1 MNASGGI
8 RMCGAEVRVR
18 SWEILCIWTPVFQ
31 PREAEVF
38 NQFGSQWYLEAD
50 RTNRVNGTMETQSVH
65 PFVLPLPKR
74 GSVDTPF
81 DEKATCTVLNEKD
94 PAM

>member
-1 MNASGGI
+1 
-8 RMCGAEVRVR
+8 
-18 SWEILCIWTPVFQ
+18 
-31 PREAEVF
+31 
-38 NQFGSQWYLEAD
+38 
-50 RTNRVNGTMETQSVH
+50 METQSVH

-94 PAM
+94 PATEFDLTIKLLHLDEELQG

>member
-1 MNASGGI
+1 MWRRGKSEVLGDPMYMDPSLSTPGG
-8 RMCGAEVRVR
+8 RGQ
-18 SWEILCIWTPVFQ
+18 VF
-31 PREAEVF
+31 VF

-50 RTNRVNGTMETQSVH
+50 RTNRVNGTTETQSVH